1 MTKIMTNTYKYAL
14 DRVFALIKDNPVEFN
29 KRYSEY
35 PVEIIARWLQR
46 EGAMIGDELAD
57 EAAILKFSL
66 PKMKNEFL
74 DNFDLYL
81 TPEGAK
87 FWKDVKEDR
96 DVYYNIYPIVY
107 NSDSIAEIEEKA
119 RIAINFIEHNDSWDV
134 KNSYSGDIDGFN
146 KKVLKNMLV
155 NQALQGNQMDFFI
168 FQNNVTAN
176 KEEGGFD
183 WDNSPQGESF
193 WEEIEG
199 STERDRISM
208 FRDKDIN
215 DFAEQDVIRESN
227 LTTTTQINTKPAD
240 LVKEI
245 EEGENR
251 VEYFRDTKQDS
262 LKEFAKDFPEA
273 EAPLNKLLDL
283 LSIKEEG
290 RLKKLPKKK
299 KKKKV
304 EKTKPVE
311 KKTTVDTTTNL
322 QILDL
327 PYPLKGKI
335 KFQAPLS
342 AEKREDGII
351 YEDISDVEYFIM
363 LKTNIGYEVED
374 KEWYGF
380 GFKAGAPQNRKYYEQ
395 DVLGAFMEI
404 VEEKIVNQDDDFVF
418 KTRIIYK
425 DGTEEQ
431 LTYDGDEFKLLGSES
446 KKEKIGLRKIEK
458 SELKPFQVVLAK
470 DEGLDESIGKYY
482 VLRDDGKYIAVK
494 TKKLAN
500 MVMEDP
506 DGFFKEYFDEGYVV
520 DNITAEQYKK
530 QKELGEE
537 VDQDLDALMQEVDD
551 ADACDLSLESLA
563 CELDELDDI

>member
-1 MTKIMTNTYKYAL
+1 MANISMNKYKYIL
-14 DRVFALIKDNPVEFN
+14 DRVLALIKDNPVEFN
-29 KRYSEY
+29 KRYWEY

-87 FWKDVKEDR
+87 FWRDVYEDR
-96 DVYYNIYPIVY
+96 DLYYNIYPIVY
-107 NSDSIAEIEEKA
+107 NSDSIAEIEQKA
-119 RIAINFIEHNDSWDV
+119 LIALRFIELNDSWDV
-134 KNSYSGDIDGFN
+134 KNSYSGDIDGYN
-146 KKVLKNMLV
+146 KSALKNLMV

-168 FQNNVTAN
+168 FQDNINAN

-227 LTTTTQINTKPAD
+227 LTTTTQINTKPAA
-240 LVKEI
+240 LVTEI

-283 LSIKEEG
+283 LSIKEED
-290 RLKKLPKKK
+290 RLKKLPNKK

-311 KKTTVDTTTNL
+311 KKTTDDTTTNL

-351 YEDISDVEYFIM
+351 YEDISQVQYFIIE
-363 LKTNIGYEVED
+363 KKIEEEGYEVKD
-374 KEWYGF
+374 KEWFGF

-395 DVLGAFMEI
+395 EVLGGLMEI
-404 VEEKIVNQDDDFVF
+404 VVDKIVNQDYDYVF
-418 KTRIIYK
+418 KTRIIYE

-431 LTYDGDEFKLLGSES
+431 LTYDASMFELLGSES
-446 KKEKIGLRKIEK
+446 KKEKIEK

-482 VLRDDGKYIAVK
+482 VLRNDDKYIAVK